1 MIGDEGRAMRCKNCG
16 HEWFQTLNGEEE
28 LKAHAA
34 PDDDVSDDLQDD
46 AGEDNGQT
54 DAPDDIDFDEDL
66 DLGAFDPDA
75 IPEQPDDDDD
85 LENFYTA
92 DDDDAA
98 DQSDQ
103 GEENADD
110 SDLPID
116 DDSAELDAED
126 PASPQEDTPSGEAA
140 ADDDAADAQDK
151 PKKGAR
157 EKSGGTLFG
166 AEPEEVTAHVFMAS
180 YGGAAVIFVAVLIL
194 LMAVNRPVMHVFPGA
209 ASFYGLFGVQPP
221 LEGEQLIISQLEA
234 VTETNNDNVRVL
246 NVRGEILNLGQE
258 DSAVPAMQISSSK
271 DGQEALAW
279 VDVTK
284 QDTIAPDETVRFQM
298 QHANPPADL
307 SDLTVT
313 FIPIGGEKALGRTVG
328 VEEHTQ
334 SVHSAD

>member
-1 MIGDEGRAMRCKNCG
+1 MIGEEGRAMRCKNCG

-34 PDDDVSDDLQDD
+34 PDDDMSDDLQD
-46 AGEDNGQT
+46 AGEDTGQT
-54 DAPDDIDFDEDL
+54 DSSDDIDFDEDL

-98 DQSDQ
+98 DQ

-110 SDLPID
+110 SDMSID

-126 PASPQEDTPSGEAA
+126 KASSQEDAPSEQVA
-140 ADDDAADAQDK
+140 ADDDVADAQEK
-151 PKKGAR
+151 PKKGES
-157 EKSGGTLFG
+157 EKSGALFG
-166 AEPEEVTAHVFMAS
+166 EEPEEITTHVFMAS
-180 YGGAAVIFVAVLIL
+180 YGGAAVIFVAVLVL

-246 NVRGEILNLGQE
+246 SVQGEILNLGQA
-258 DSAVPAMQISSSK
+258 DSVVPAMQISSSK

-279 VDVTK
+279 VEMTEK
-284 QDTIAPDETVRFQM
+284 DTIAPDETVRFQV

-307 SDLTVT
+307 DDLTVT
-313 FIPIGGEKALGRTVG
+313 FIPVGGEKALGRTVG
-328 VEEHTQ
+328 VEDHTPGA
-334 SVHSAD
+334 HSAD